1 MKMVMEREDK
11 ELYMNITANQCP
23 GCPENLA
30 AKMAMQIIFEE
41 LGNDGAIVYGQG
53 CGIGRDVLQRTGLG
67 THDSGCAALKTAM
80 DIRGI
85 DRPLVVIDGDGQ
97 VDMGLD
103 DIASAFQQG
112 YKFLHIVCDNQGHA
126 ASGTHATG
134 TTDPLARVSS
144 RPAGKVQGRIAGR
157 KHFTLMLMF
166 SGANYVATASVSHV
180 RDFER
185 KIKEGLKHMPAFIQ
199 ILTPCNPSWGYDDDK
214 GVTVSK
220 LAVTTGL
227 WPLYEW
233 KDGVFRRTVPVPRR
247 SPIEEYTRL
256 QRRFNH
262 LAEEDFETINA
273 YIDEVNDLV
282 TRMEKG
288 FGLDPEAL
296 RRSA

>member
-1 MKMVMEREDK
+1 
-11 ELYMNITANQCP
+11 
-23 GCPENLA
+23 
-30 AKMAMQIIFEE
+30 MA
-41 LGNDGAIVYGQG
+41 GTS
-53 CGIGRDVLQRTGLG
+53 LQRTGLG

-144 RPAGKVQGRIAGR
+144 RPTGKVQGRIAGR

-214 GVTVSK
+214 GVDRVKNWPS
-220 LAVTTGL
+220 TTGL